1 MVQLGRIS
9 LETPI
14 IALGR
19 YFSPLESDLRGV
31 GGVMYG
37 DFAPAHTFR
46 DLSDQGPTSVLS
58 EATIRRHR
66 ERVEDEKIGD
76 RPVFAGLSHP
86 GMMRTTE
93 QGILMPSVSQ
103 LSELV
108 QERLPAR
115 RISTSEC
122 EVLAN
127 TFGYAAGAAVKSG
140 YRGICL
146 DARRF
151 SLLGMFLRQNFNL
164 RKDKYGQT
172 VAGRVRLVCESIEK
186 IRESGIDAL
195 ILAVSFEEDGRSPA
209 EILLQLRLFEQAGAD
224 AVFVDGKLPDY
235 VRDYLR
241 NQSGMKILMAEEGI
255 ANSLQRIRQGKCDLV
270 LMR

>member
-1 MVQLGRIS
+1 MQLGKIS
-9 LETPI
+9 LDTPL

-19 YFSPLESDLRGV
+19 YFSPLETDLRGV
-31 GGVMYG
+31 GGVLFG

-46 DLSDQGPTSVLS
+46 DLSDRGPTSVLS
-58 EATIRRHR
+58 EATIRRHQI
-66 ERVEDEKIGD
+66 RVDDEKIAG

-93 QGILMPSVSQ
+93 QGILMPTVSQ
-103 LSELV
+103 ISLPLQDKLS
-108 QERLPAR
+108 AR

-127 TFGYAAGAAVKSG
+127 TFGYAAQAAVKSG

-151 SLLGMFLRQNFNL
+151 SLLGMFMRQGMNR

-172 VAGRVRLVCESIEK
+172 VAGRIRLVCESIGK
-186 IRESGIDAL
+186 IQESGIGAL
-195 ILAVSFEEDGRSPA
+195 ILALSFEEDGRSPA
-209 EILLQLRLFEQAGAD
+209 EILLQLRFFEQAGAD
-224 AVFVDGKLPDY
+224 AIFVNGDLPTY

-241 NQSGMKILMAEEGI
+241 SQSHLKILMAEEGI
-255 ANSLQRIRQGKCDLV
+255 TRSLQLIRQGKCDLV
-270 LMR
+270 LMK

>member
-1 MVQLGRIS
+1 MELGKVS
-9 LETPI
+9 LETPV

-19 YFSPLESDLRGV
+19 YFSPLETDLRGA
-31 GGVMYG
+31 GGVMFG

-58 EATIRRHR
+58 EATVRRHR
-66 ERVEDEKIGD
+66 DRIEDEKIAG

-86 GMMRTTE
+86 GMMRKTE

-103 LSELV
+103 LSPLV
-108 QERLPAR
+108 QESLPAR

-127 TFGYAAGAAVKSG
+127 TFGYAAQAAVKSG

-151 SLLGMFLRQNFNL
+151 SLLGMFLRESFNK

-172 VAGRVRLVCESIEK
+172 VAGRVRLACESIEK
-186 IRESGIDAL
+186 IRKSGIDAL
-195 ILAVSFEEDGRSPA
+195 ILALSFEEDGRSPA
-209 EILLQLRLFEQAGAD
+209 EILLQLRFFEQAGVD
-224 AVFVDGKLPDY
+224 AIFVDGKLPDY

-241 NQSGMKILMAEEGI
+241 SQSEMKILMAEEGI
-255 ANSLQRIRQGKCDLV
+255 ARSLQLIRQGKCDLV
-270 LMR
+270 LMV